1 MKCYCN
7 RVGNKLMQ
15 IPQAAP
21 ANVTVDGKAVRILP
35 DQNDNQTD
43 AAQDYR
49 FVTVMNVVGGTQPTA
64 QLVIQGSVDGAL
76 WVDVASGTQRT
87 AAGLFTEIIDSNNS
101 LLLPWVRARLVLG
114 GTANPNVDLAVD
126 IVSTGPFQLSNS

>member
-49 FVTVMNVVGGTQPTA
+49 FVTVMNVAGGTQPTA

-87 AAGLFTEIIDSNNS
+87 AAGLFTEIIDSTNS

>member
-76 WVDVASGTQRT
+76 WVDVAAGTSRT
-87 AAGLFTEIIDSNNS
+87 AAGLYTEIIDSANS
-101 LLLPWVRARLVLG
+101 LLLPWVRARLILG